1 MKIVI
6 DGKMQYRI
14 KESSINYSSTRT
26 DSGNNGV
33 EGKQRRLPVESDKCR
48 ICRQVKETV
57 MHWSSG
63 CTRLAATEY
72 LKRHNNAIILCVIL
86 GMQEGL
92 LEKNTK

>member
-63 CTRLAATEY
+63 CKRLAATEY

-86 GMQEGL
+86 GIQEGL